1 MEREGFTH
9 VPKNL
14 QFRVGLLIGL
24 TVMVAAGFTIFA
36 LYSRGVFEATQRLT
50 LVSDNAEGVSLGM
63 DLTFSGFPI
72 GRVERISLGD
82 DGRAR
87 ILVEVPRK
95 DAKWL
100 RASSIFTLERGIVGG
115 ARIRAFSGNLQDPPL
130 PDDAE
135 RQVLRGDTQEEIP
148 RMVATLRAVLDNI
161 EQMTGTGGSLQASL
175 GNLRTMTDRHAGK
188 HGALGAVLGDEDNA
202 QKVILALDRANAL
215 LASLGGVSRRI
226 DGVVG
231 KADQRMFGEGGVV
244 DGTQRAVNQA
254 NDILGELRE
263 SLKRVD
269 KILEDAQAV
278 SANAKAAT
286 SDLAALRTEVDANL
300 RKVTGLIDEINRK
313 WRSSAKPKFA
323 CPDPASCRMRGRA
336 AAARLADQCRAGA
349 AVVPATLLRRRDQ
362 PRGGGIQECQGA
374 ARKDGKGRPDRAR
387 RAGALRGARSEL
399 GVRRLSGIRSAA
411 LRRAR
416 GGDCVRRLPFRQGV
430 APDRR

>member
-115 ARIRAFSGNLQDPPL
+115 ARIRAFTGNLQDPPL

-148 RMVATLRAVLDNI
+148 RMVATLRAVLVNI

-175 GNLRTMTDRHAGK
+175 GNLRTMTDRLAGK

-231 KADQRMFGEGGVV
+231 KADQRVFGEGGVM

-313 WRSSAKPKFA
+313 WPFQREAE
-323 CPDPASCRMRGRA
+323 
-336 AAARLADQCRAGA
+336 
-349 AVVPATLLRRRDQ
+349 
-362 PRGGGIQECQGA
+362 I
-374 ARKDGKGRPDRAR
+374 
-387 RAGALRGARSEL
+387 
-399 GVRRLSGIRSAA
+399 
-411 LRRAR
+411 
-416 GGDCVRRLPFRQGV
+416 RLP
-430 APDRR
+430 